1 MISHYALP
9 AVIVALVT
17 ETVVPTPITTLFNSI
32 SSPEDVAP
40 TLKSHTK
47 VAELVS
53 ARAHVAVPAAD
64 NSTGTTGQIAIG
76 ADYIYICTATN
87 TWRRIQVT
95 GSGW

>member
-1 MISHYALP
+1 MP
-9 AVIVALVT
+9 K
-17 ETVVPTPITTLFNSI
+17 I
-32 SSPEDVAP
+32 SSYP
-40 TLKSHTK
+40 TVTPTTSDL
-47 VAELVS
+47 VLLADVS
-53 ARAHVAVPAAD
+53 AANNPTKTATVSSITGVISDVAVPAAD